1 MKTGIQR
8 FFIVSTP
15 APQTKKIKHPGTQIK
30 KEKRKKIIS
39 VIYFEKTKQK
49 THQPTNQQNNK
60 QTSKKQKARIPVV
73 LYPSSKSKRWINP
86 ERGKWKMKR
95 RKYTNY
101 LAGNFTH
108 YSRGFYF
115 KECNINL
122 QFLTFLL

>member
-49 THQPTNQQNNK
+49 THQPTKQQTNK
-60 QTSKKQKARIPVV
+60 QKT
-73 LYPSSKSKRWINP
+73 KSKNSCSSLSI
-86 ERGKWKMKR
+86 
-95 RKYTNY
+95 
-101 LAGNFTH
+101 
-108 YSRGFYF
+108 F
-115 KECNINL
+115 KEQEVN
-122 QFLTFLL
+122 

>member
-49 THQPTNQQNNK
+49 THQPTNQLK
-60 QTSKKQKARIPVV
+60 KTTQTKPNQTKKTRNMTVLSKEQGGRI
-73 LYPSSKSKRWINP
+73 
-86 ERGKWKMKR
+86 
-95 RKYTNY
+95 
-101 LAGNFTH
+101 
-108 YSRGFYF
+108 
-115 KECNINL
+115 
-122 QFLTFLL
+122 